1 VEGALMVDGFTW
13 VDWAIVVI
21 VVLSTLLSLLR
32 GFTREALSL
41 AGWIAAF
48 VLANLFASELA
59 TRMADLISNLTARYI
74 AAWLVIFVA
83 ILVAAGLM
91 GMLLAQLV
99 KVSGLGTLDRVLGT
113 VFGFARGVVIVLVL
127 VFLIR
132 ELLPPRDQSWLHQ
145 AQLMPQV
152 DALMNWVLQS
162 LGRWNGAVPGAVRV

>member
-1 VEGALMVDGFTW
+1 MIDGFTW
-13 VDWAIVVI
+13 VDWAIAVI

-59 TRMADLISNLTARYI
+59 TQMADLVSNLTARYI

-83 ILVAAGLM
+83 ILLVAGLT

-132 ELLPPRDQSWLHQ
+132 ELLPPRDQVWLHQ

-152 DALMNWVLQS
+152 DALMNWVLQL
-162 LGRWNGAVPGAVRV
+162 LGGWSTAAPAAVRS